1 MCTVQL
7 VTNVTVARSIVIMCM
22 CEYIPFCTDEE
33 TIPPSQVRDTGAG
46 VAVDQEKHPI
56 SWLKEYCERKKL
68 PQPQYEEVKCGGQQ
82 FKWRVK
88 VEGKAFEGMPCNKKQ
103 DAKKEAAQKA
113 VNVLKRK

>member
-1 MCTVQL
+1 M
-7 VTNVTVARSIVIMCM
+7 
-22 CEYIPFCTDEE
+22 YIPFTDKKS
-33 TIPPSQVRDTGAG
+33 IPQRGRDNESSGASGQV
-46 VAVDQEKHPI
+46 KNPI

-103 DAKKEAAQKA
+103 DAKKAAAQKA
-113 VNVLKRK
+113 VNVLK